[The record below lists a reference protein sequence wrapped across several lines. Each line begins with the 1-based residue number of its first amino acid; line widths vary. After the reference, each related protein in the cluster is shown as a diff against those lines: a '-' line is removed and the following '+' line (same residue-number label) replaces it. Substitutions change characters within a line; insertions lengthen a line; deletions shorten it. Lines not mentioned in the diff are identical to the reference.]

1 MMFAKMKFLG
11 LSFGGLLFSGAFA
24 ESRYDTTTITNT
36 QPLLIIN
43 SPKVTI
49 LQGTVVGLSDAY
61 APLGVHSFLGIPYA
75 DPVVRFKPSV
85 KVASSSALINAT
97 SYGPVC
103 PQRLS
108 NLPQNGTYAESCL
121 SINVFKPS
129 NATSHSAL
137 PVVAYIPGGAFNTG
151 YSYSRDIGNMIA
163 SRSEP
168 YIGVSFNYRLGVF
181 GFMSNHLGAKFGA
194 QNLGLKDQILALQW
208 VQENIAAFGGDPSQV
223 TVMGDSAGAHSVRLS
238 L

>member
-1 MMFAKMKFLG
+1 MNFLG

-24 ESRYDTTTITNT
+24 ESRYDTTTITNA
-36 QPLLIIN
+36 QPLLIKN
-43 SPKVTI
+43 SPNVTI

-194 QNLGLKDQILALQW
+194 QNLGLRDQILALQW